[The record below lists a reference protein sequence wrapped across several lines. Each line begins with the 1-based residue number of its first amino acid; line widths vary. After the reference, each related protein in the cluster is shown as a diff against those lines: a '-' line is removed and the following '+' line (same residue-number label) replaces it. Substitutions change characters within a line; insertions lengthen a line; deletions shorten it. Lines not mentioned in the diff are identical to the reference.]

1 MSVVSPR
8 KIRRNVGWN
17 SNMGGNNSFRKDAI
31 DMTTFTARSYIEP
44 GIAPLGGFSTIVRN
58 DVLNPLDSA
67 LRAFGCCRRVAHE
80 MPPWGG
86 AVGLD
91 PWLDDCL
98 SLIAFSTFV
107 LSMVIKAN
115 VFSRTRSNSTCIFS
129 FICCWV
135 P

>member
-17 SNMGGNNSFRKDAI
+17 SNMGGNNYFRKDAI

-67 LRAFGCCRRVAHE
+67 LGALGIRRFLTHIA
-80 MPPWGG
+80 PPLL
-86 AVGLD
+86 V
-91 PWLDDCL
+91 
-98 SLIAFSTFV
+98 V
-107 LSMVIKAN
+107 
-115 VFSRTRSNSTCIFS
+115 
-129 FICCWV
+129 
-135 P
+135 